1 MFGRITRASILNTA
15 SKVRGHIQD
24 TYATAKHWGQKI
36 DSGVRIASK
45 IYGAIQP
52 ALRDY
57 APAAEKTISSN
68 VRAVKGEYD
77 SIRDRVVG
85 ENERAGNAIAS
96 VKSKLP
102 NLGI

>member
-1 MFGRITRASILNTA
+1 
-15 SKVRGHIQD
+15 
-24 TYATAKHWGQKI
+24 
-36 DSGVRIASK
+36 
-45 IYGAIQP
+45 
-52 ALRDY
+52 LRDY
-57 APAAEKTISSN
+57 APTAEKAISSN

-102 NLGI
+102 NLGL

>member
-1 MFGRITRASILNTA
+1 MFGRVTRESIRNVA

-24 TYATAKHWGQKI
+24 TYACAKHWGKTI
-36 DSGVRIASK
+36 DSGVRMASK

-57 APAAEKTISSN
+57 APAAEKAITNN

-96 VKSKLP
+96 VKSKMP

>member
-1 MFGRITRASILNTA
+1 MFGKITRASIMNTA

-24 TYATAKHWGQKI
+24 TYATAKHWGNTI
-36 DSGVRIASK
+36 DSGVRMASK

-57 APAAEKTISSN
+57 APSAEKVISGN

-96 VKSKLP
+96 VKSKMP
-102 NLGI
+102 NLGL